1 MSLERE
7 GAVVDY
13 DPSALTVPMMV
24 ETIQRTVV
32 LPRLRRAIGRTAGP
46 RRGRQAR

>member
-7 GAVVDY
+7 RAVVDY
-13 DPSALTVPMMV
+13 DPNALTVPKMV
-24 ETIQRTVV
+24 EAIRRSVIM
-32 LPRLRRAIGRTAGP
+32 PRLRRAIGRTAGP